1 MVDALSALEHKVIN
15 GSTQTI
21 NKNVYLGDIVRDLIN
36 SSVVGTPTNA
46 KAATATI
53 TFGGAAIDGDVIT
66 IGKDVYEF
74 VADDALSVTTPG
86 NIPVDISHNTARS
99 TNTITIAV
107 QPTAGDKVT
116 IGTKVYTFV
125 PVGTDTADAE
135 ISIGSTV
142 LEAQTNFVAAV
153 NGTDAFNIAHPHVEA
168 GAFNANI
175 STISALVGGSAGDA
189 IVTTETFT
197 SGSNVF
203 SAGTL
208 LDGADCLP
216 ADAVTAIVTA
226 INDLGTELVTAAD
239 GNGDTVVLTSAI
251 GAAANS
257 ISVGFNVGGVTSTT
271 TFAGGADGTISPGLA
286 FMVDATNLYVSIK
299 ANTITG
305 TNWRKIAL
313 SAL

>member
-21 NKNVYLGDIVRDLIN
+21 NEDVHLGDIIRDLIN

-46 KAATATI
+46 KAATAAI

-99 TNTITIAV
+99 MNTITIAV

-135 ISIGSTV
+135 ISIGATV

-153 NGTDAFNIAHPHVEA
+153 NGTDVFNIAHPEVEA
-168 GAFNANI
+168 GAFNANV

-208 LDGADCLP
+208 LNGADCLP
-216 ADAVTAIVTA
+216 ADAVTAMVTA

-239 GNGDTVVLTSAI
+239 GNGDTVTLTSAI

-271 TFAGGADGTISPGLA
+271 TFAGGADGTVTPGLA